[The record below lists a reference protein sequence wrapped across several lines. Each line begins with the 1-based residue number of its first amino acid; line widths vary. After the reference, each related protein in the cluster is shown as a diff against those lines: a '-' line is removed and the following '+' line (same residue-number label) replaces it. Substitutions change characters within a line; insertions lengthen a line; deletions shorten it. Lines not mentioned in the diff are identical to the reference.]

1 MTLANKVRRAV
12 LAVETAAV
20 TGVGGE
26 EAERTLEAPLMALQR
41 LADEPRATLNLK
53 LSAEELDWVEHAA
66 RLRHIPT
73 EEYVRRA
80 INLSLRKEGVD
91 AVLLEESDE

>member
-1 MTLANKVRRAV
+1 MTLANRVRHAV

-20 TGVGGE
+20 TGKGGE
-26 EAERTLEAPLMALQR
+26 EAERTLEAPLRALTK
-41 LADEPRATLNLK
+41 LAEDARYTLNLK

-91 AVLLEESDE
+91 AVLLEESDD